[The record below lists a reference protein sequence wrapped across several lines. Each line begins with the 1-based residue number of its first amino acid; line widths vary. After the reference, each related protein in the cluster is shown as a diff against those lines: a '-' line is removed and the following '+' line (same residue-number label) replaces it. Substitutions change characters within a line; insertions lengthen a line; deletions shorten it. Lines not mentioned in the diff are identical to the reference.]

1 MSEKV
6 EIIICLGSSCF
17 SRGNKYTVKAIDDW
31 LKEKRL
37 KDRVNFHGAHCFSQ
51 CVNGPVLKI
60 ADKIYEHIDKEK
72 AIKIL
77 TEYFDV

>member
-1 MSEKV
+1 
-6 EIIICLGSSCF
+6 
-17 SRGNKYTVKAIDDW
+17 